1 MTQGITF
8 LKKEDDN
15 KTFSG
20 ECEFHEAKM
29 EREKG

>member
-1 MTQGITF
+1 MTQRITF

-15 KTFSG
+15 KAFSG
-20 ECEFHEAKM
+20 RCEFHEARM